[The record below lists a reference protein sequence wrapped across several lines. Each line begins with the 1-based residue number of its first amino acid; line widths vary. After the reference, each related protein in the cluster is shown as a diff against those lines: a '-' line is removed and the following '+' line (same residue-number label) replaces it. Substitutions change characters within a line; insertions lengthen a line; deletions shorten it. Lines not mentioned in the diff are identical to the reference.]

1 MCWNEY
7 SLRVLHVKRNN
18 ALAYISVVLF
28 VCEYTKCCAMNM
40 PRWVLGGGRGGL
52 NIIIWQ
58 SISTSTSTCS
68 CSIRTIVV
76 WLHLQLFNAFGN
88 GTRPIPL
95 WAPVFVSV
103 FGGDCFWKL
112 RDTCFYLSLS
122 DYMHSIWA
130 KISRTMAVC
139 VYYFRKSRTPDLVSL
154 SVLPAPHV
162 VWGQVHKRQ
171 LLYQCFT

>member
-7 SLRVLHVKRNN
+7 SRRVTKQCAGV
-18 ALAYISVVLF
+18 YFSWVVLC
-28 VCEYTKCCAMNM
+28 VNTPSAVQWICHNECLEGVK
-40 PRWVLGGGRGGL
+40 GRVL

-162 VWGQVHKRQ
+162 VWGQVHKQQ